1 MARSAHSGCRPL
13 ASPGVYKRILVGTDG
28 SPTAQ
33 RAVDRAVDVAKTLGA
48 TLTVLTASRPEAGER
63 LMAEERARIG
73 DAGVT
78 IETKVVEKDPA
89 TALLDEVEQGGYD
102 LLVVGNKGMTGVG
115 RFFLGSVPNKVSH
128 HVNTSLLIV
137 RTT

>member
-1 MARSAHSGCRPL
+1 M
-13 ASPGVYKRILVGTDG
+13 YTRILVGTDG

-33 RAVDRAVDVAKTLGA
+33 MAVDRAVEMARTLGA
-48 TLTVLTASRPEAGER
+48 TLTVLTASRPEPGER
-63 LMAEERARIG
+63 LMAQERARLA
-73 DAGVT
+73 DTGVDL
-78 IETKVVEKDPA
+78 ETKVVEKDPA
-89 TALLDEVEQGGYD
+89 TALLDEVEHGRYD

>member
-1 MARSAHSGCRPL
+1 
-13 ASPGVYKRILVGTDG
+13 
-28 SPTAQ
+28 
-33 RAVDRAVDVAKTLGA
+33 
-48 TLTVLTASRPEAGER
+48 
-63 LMAEERARIG
+63 MAEERARIG

>member
-1 MARSAHSGCRPL
+1 M
-13 ASPGVYKRILVGTDG
+13 YKRILVGTDG

-33 RAVDRAVDVAKTLGA
+33 IAVDRAAEVARQLEA
-48 TLTVLTASRPEAGER
+48 PLTVLTAMRKATGDQ
-63 LMAEERARIG
+63 LLAKERARLEPT
-73 DAGVT
+73 GVDLT
-78 IETKVVEKDPA
+78 TKVVEKDPA
-89 TALLDEVEQGGYD
+89 TALIEEVEQGGYD

-128 HVNTSLLIV
+128 HVPCSLLIV